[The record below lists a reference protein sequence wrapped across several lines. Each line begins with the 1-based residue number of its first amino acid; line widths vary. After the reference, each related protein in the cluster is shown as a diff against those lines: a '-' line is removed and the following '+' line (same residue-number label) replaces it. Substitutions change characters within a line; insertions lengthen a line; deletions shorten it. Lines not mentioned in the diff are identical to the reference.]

1 MSTGISPKFRPSFWQ
16 LSPNTKKP
24 RGAGQTPSVKPCGFA
39 TSLSEGGS
47 GETGSF
53 APAPGALPM
62 RKAPSLRG
70 LSPQA
75 TGGVCPKHNKS
86 PGERDAPRG
95 NSLIVIRLL
104 AQFIANCNIG
114 LSANG
119 LSANTQTSNF
129 DFRVILFTKIDY

>member
-1 MSTGISPKFRPSFWQ
+1 
-16 LSPNTKKP
+16 
-24 RGAGQTPSVKPCGFA
+24 
-39 TSLSEGGS
+39 
-47 GETGSF
+47 
-53 APAPGALPM
+53 M

-75 TGGVCPKHNKS
+75 TGGVCPQTQKS
-86 PGERDAPRG
+86 PGERGAPRG